1 MLKFV
6 FLLDKMIPLDYIESY
21 RIYIPLC
28 TMHEKCNPFIN
39 CVHAHTN
46 TYVCIYIYID
56 IQSYMLYIY
65 IYMYTYYVQTLHYR
79 FACCE
84 CAAWHRPV
92 QFSGSHLISGFHL
105 PAASMWIWCP
115 SGWATKTLDE
125 GRDVMHI
132 ILYEF
137 IEFQSP

>member
-46 TYVCIYIYID
+46 TYVCIYIYRHTVIHVV
-56 IQSYMLYIY
+56 Y

-84 CAAWHRPV
+84 CAA
-92 QFSGSHLISGFHL
+92 
-105 PAASMWIWCP
+105 
-115 SGWATKTLDE
+115 
-125 GRDVMHI
+125 
-132 ILYEF
+132 
-137 IEFQSP
+137 